1 MVARVGARDITKRV
15 RKRLG
20 KRMREAFTFL
30 VATAWSEL
38 FNDIF
43 RMVAGNSTHILMR
56 LLHAFMFTLLAVAVT
71 ILFESD
77 DEKDED

>member
-1 MVARVGARDITKRV
+1 MTKTGPRNIV
-15 RKRLG
+15 TRIRKRLG
-20 KRMREAFTFL
+20 GRLREVFTFL

-43 RMVAGNSTHILMR
+43 QMVTGESTHISLR
-56 LLHAFMFTLLAVAVT
+56 LLHALVFTLLAVTVT

-77 DEKDED
+77 DERVED

>member
-1 MVARVGARDITKRV
+1 MDIVTRI

-20 KRMREAFTFL
+20 KRLRDAFTFL

-43 RMVAGNSTHILMR
+43 IAVTGEGTHILVR
-56 LLHAFMFTLLAVAVT
+56 LMHALMFTLLAVLIT
-71 ILFESD
+71 ILFESN
-77 DEKDED
+77 DEHED

>member
-1 MVARVGARDITKRV
+1 MAVRVGARDISQRV

-38 FNDIF
+38 FNDVF
-43 RMVAGNSTHILMR
+43 RMVAGDSTHILVR
-56 LLHAFMFTLLAVAVT
+56 LLHAFMFTLIAVAVT